1 MKKLSFLIWIAL
13 IGIQKSSSA
22 QSCTF
27 VSPTV
32 DILSTQQ
39 QANGD
44 CKIVFNLAFDII
56 TNSGNKIIFVHLW
69 KASNYPSYNYNQ
81 GGNPPPTNATALSN
95 TIVNVAIDNFG
106 ATPVLLTSYGPDNSV
121 IIQSPSTNPAM
132 TISKTTAATAGA
144 ERFIIKN
151 ISVTVASI
159 VCGNSLVFTGD
170 AWSSNSNASGAK
182 VQCAMQ
188 GFAVGITD
196 PLVDGACTKIGPL
209 ATYSFSISTPS
220 ATLGVY
226 YDVYL
231 DNGNNLLDPANDL
244 LLTSV
249 GIALP
254 ITITPATPFNSGPL
268 PYPTQLLAFT
278 RKIYVVVAIVG
289 KSYLVNTEILQCAS
303 AAPVLMSS
311 FTASPAKGGASLKWT
326 TEAEQNNAGF
336 EVQRQINGVYTSIAA
351 VKSKAPGGNSSTAL
365 SYVYNDVFTNAGGYF
380 YYRIKQTDF
389 DGKISYSDVK
399 KVLLKKSD
407 AQFSVFPNPATG
419 RKATVMVPAE
429 FGKVDLMIF
438 DAAGKLVRSNLNTAD
453 KNMTVE
459 NMQPGF
465 YIVKLTNKATG
476 EMYSEKLVVLQ

>member
-1 MKKLSFLIWIAL
+1 MKKLSFLIWIAF
-13 IGIQKSSSA
+13 IGIQQSSNA

-39 QANGD
+39 QGNGD

-69 KASNYPSYNYNQ
+69 KAADYPGYNYNQ

-95 TIVNVAIDNFG
+95 TIVNVAINNFG
-106 ATPVLLTSYGPDNSV
+106 AVPVLLTSYGPDNSV
-121 IIQSPSTNPAM
+121 VIQSPVNNALM
-132 TISKTTAATAGA
+132 TVSKTAAATAGA
-144 ERFIIKN
+144 ERFVIKN
-151 ISVTVASI
+151 ISVTVANT

-170 AWSSNSNASGAK
+170 AWSSNSNAAGAK

-196 PLVDGACTKIGPL
+196 PVVDGLCTRLSPL
-209 ATYSFSISTPS
+209 STYSFSISTPS

-244 LLTSV
+244 LLASV
-249 GIALP
+249 GILSP

-311 FTASPAKGGASLKWT
+311 FTASPAKGGATLKWT

-336 EVQRQINGVYTSIAA
+336 EVQRQINGVYTSIAT

-380 YYRIKQTDF
+380 YYRIRQTDF
-389 DGKISYSDVK
+389 DGKISYSDVR